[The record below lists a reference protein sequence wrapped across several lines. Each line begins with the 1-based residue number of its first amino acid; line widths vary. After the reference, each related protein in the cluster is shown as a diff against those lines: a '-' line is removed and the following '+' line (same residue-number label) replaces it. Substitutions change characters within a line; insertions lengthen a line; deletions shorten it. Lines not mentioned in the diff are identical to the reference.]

1 MVVAMAA
8 IRTRMLVLTLVANAR
23 QRDLFINH
31 NSCFC
36 FFKIIL
42 RLVDLLYEF

>member
-31 NSCFC
+31 NLFVV
-36 FFKIIL
+36 FL
-42 RLVDLLYEF
+42 NLYSAEVSTNL